1 MVFGRKNGLGIGRR
15 RWPDGGADFAPA
27 KVYGW
32 WNGPSFVLRR
42 ACQIP
47 SVNMYS
53 DNRRDLMS
61 GLKID
66 VFLRSRVIVHD
77 VVVLFWFLCLGRF
90 QVL

>member
-1 MVFGRKNGLGIGRR
+1 MGWGLGGVVGRT
-15 RWPDGGADFAPA
+15 GGDLAPA

-47 SVNMYS
+47 IVNMYS

-61 GLKID
+61 GLNICL
-66 VFLRSRVIVHD
+66 VPIFLRELD
-77 VVVLFWFLCLGRF
+77 
-90 QVL
+90 